1 MKLMLDSEGRPYCRK
16 DVLDGLLQA
25 EVQRDSIEALGV
37 RERNVDWEVT
47 LKCMA
52 ELNCLIQLQELAI
65 KGKTALVNGI
75 KKAAQRLRV
84 FYLPFYVPI
93 SVIRQQL
100 VRLGIK
106 VTDRETGLLSNVWN
120 VLIEADIPE
129 CVADRM

>member
-16 DVLDGLLQA
+16 DVLNGLLQA

-37 RERNVDWEVT
+37 QERNVDWEVT

-52 ELNCLIQLQELAI
+52 ELICLIQLQELDI

-106 VTDRETGLLSNVWN
+106 VTNRETGLLSNVWN

-129 CVADRM
+129 CVPDRM